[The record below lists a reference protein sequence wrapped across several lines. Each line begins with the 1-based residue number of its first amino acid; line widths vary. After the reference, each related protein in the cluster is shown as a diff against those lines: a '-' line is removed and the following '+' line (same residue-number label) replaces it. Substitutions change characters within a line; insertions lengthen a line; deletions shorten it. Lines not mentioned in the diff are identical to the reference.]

1 MAQESEDAPDSLGD
15 EQARQGLRPLRF
27 NLFCDSADPH
37 RDREDVDEA
46 GDSFML
52 RTLYI
57 YYIFIVMLLCYVICY
72 ISGIRLLRPLA

>member
-1 MAQESEDAPDSLGD
+1 MAQESEDAPDSLGE

-57 YYIFIVMLLCYVICY
+57 YYILYIDSYVIMLCYMLY
-72 ISGIRLLRPLA
+72 QWNSLA